1 MCVSVRVSV
10 CASMQECMCM
20 CVYLRVSVL
29 VCVKKLRPGK

>member
-10 CASMQECMCM
+10 CASMHECMCM
-20 CVYLRVSVL
+20 CVCLHVSVL